1 MKISLKQLCFDNLKF
16 TKCQTNLGTIYN
28 LNDPLQ
34 FQTPCVKI
42 VEISNDYITLELLP
56 TQACRLFY
64 TKICEFESK
73 LKSLFKKEIVSL
85 FENSV
90 FKVKIKNNKNFNIYF
105 ENSLFN
111 FYHLKPEMNAILL
124 ISINKLWENGIINY
138 HLNVNE
144 MVLKKSV

>member
-1 MKISLKQLCFDNLKF
+1 MKISLKEICFDNLKF

-28 LNDPLQ
+28 LNEILE

-42 VEISNDYITLELLP
+42 VEIDNDYIYLQLLP
-56 TQACRLFY
+56 TQACSLFY
-64 TKICEFESK
+64 TKICEFELK
-73 LKSLFKKEIVSL
+73 LKEIFKKEIVSL
-85 FENSV
+85 FENAI

-105 ENSLFN
+105 ENNLFN
-111 FYHLKPEMNAILL
+111 FYHLKAEMHVIVL

-144 MVLKKSV
+144 MVLKRFV